1 MAAPLGTQAT
11 ALVTGASGFVGG
23 HLVARLVREGMPV
36 VALDSAA
43 PRTPFPAGVHDLR
56 IDIRDHDAVARALA
70 EARPAVVYHIAAQA
84 SVAISM
90 REPELDI
97 ATNVLGTVQLAR
109 AAVAAGVQRF
119 VFVSTGGALCGEPAT
134 LPVTEHTPVA
144 PESVYGAS
152 KLAAER
158 YLALLLG
165 GSGTA
170 LAVVRPGNIYGP
182 AQNPHGE
189 AGVVAIFAARMLA
202 GEPVTI
208 FGDGSQQRDY
218 VYVDDVVD
226 AIVRA
231 ATAPPDTCLVGTGH
245 GTSTRAI
252 FDVLARLT
260 GYARPPE
267 LAAERP
273 GDIQRIWLDSTRARE
288 RWGWQPR
295 TTLEDGLARTVD
307 WFRAHAAP

>member
-1 MAAPLGTQAT
+1 M
-11 ALVTGASGFVGG
+11 
-23 HLVARLVREGMPV
+23 R
-36 VALDSAA
+36 
-43 PRTPFPAGVHDLR
+43 DLR
-56 IDIRDHDAVARALA
+56 LDIRDHGAVAQALA
-70 EARPAVVYHIAAQA
+70 ATRPAVVYHLAAQA

-97 ATNVLGTVQLAR
+97 ATNVLGTVQLAL
-109 AAVAAGVQRF
+109 AARAAGVPRF
-119 VFVSTGGALCGEPAT
+119 VFVSTGGALVGEPAT
-134 LPVTEHTPVA
+134 LPVTEHTPEA

-158 YLALLLG
+158 YLALLLRD
-165 GSGTA
+165 SDTA
-170 LAVVRPGNIYGP
+170 LSVVRPGNIYGP

-231 ATAPPDTCLVGTGH
+231 ATAPPDTCVIGTGY

-260 GYARPPE
+260 RYPHPPQ
-267 LAAERP
+267 LAPERP
-273 GDIQRIWLDSTRARE
+273 GDIQRIWLDSARARE

-295 TTLEDGLARTVD
+295 TPLDVGLARTVD
-307 WFRAHAAP
+307 WFRAHASG